1 MKQIA
6 EEDLRREAQKLLA
19 TGKMPTL
26 EELCRVVLE
35 SRMKYTLKI
44 RRARR
49 EGR

>member
-1 MKQIA
+1 MKTMT
-6 EEDLRREAQKLLA
+6 EEQLRREAQKLIA
-19 TGKMPTL
+19 AGKMPTL

-35 SRMKYTLKI
+35 SRMKYANQI

>member
-1 MKQIA
+1 MT
-6 EEDLRREAQKLLA
+6 EEQLRREAQKLIA
-19 TGKMPTL
+19 AGKMPTL